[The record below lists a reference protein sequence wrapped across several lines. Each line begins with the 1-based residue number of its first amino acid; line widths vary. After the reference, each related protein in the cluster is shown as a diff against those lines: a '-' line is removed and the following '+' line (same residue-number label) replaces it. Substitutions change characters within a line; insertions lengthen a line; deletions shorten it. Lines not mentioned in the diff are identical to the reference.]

1 MKWFMHQSAAN
12 RDAKLKKVLIKY
24 GAEGYGLYW
33 YCLEHVCANVDP
45 RLSFEIEDDAE
56 ILAHD
61 LKIDSMLVSEMMRYM
76 VNLGLF
82 EESEG
87 VISCLKLARY
97 LGDKNT
103 RNPDLKAII
112 QGQKHHL
119 SATVRDSPRLSAL
132 EESRGEE
139 IRKKDRAQTSR
150 FTPPTPEEVQE
161 YLNTKGITEFD
172 GQRFCDHYE
181 AVGWMRGKN
190 KIKNWKACVATWNKN
205 QPTSEQSTRIYGI

>member
-1 MKWFMHQSAAN
+1 MHQSAAN

-61 LKIDSMLVSEMMRYM
+61 LKIDSMLVSEMMCYM

-103 RNPDLKAII
+103 RNPELKRII
-112 QGQKHHL
+112 QGQKHSL
-119 SATVRDSPRLSAL
+119 SPTVPDSPRLSAL

-139 IRKKDRAQTSR
+139 NRKRVGAQSSR
-150 FTPPTPEEVQE
+150 FTPPTPAEVQS
-161 YLNTKGITEFD
+161 YLDERGITHFT
-172 GQRFCDHYE
+172 GQRFCDHYG
-181 AVGWMRGKN
+181 ASGWMRGKS
-190 KIKNWKACVATWNKN
+190 KIKSWKHCVSTWQQS
-205 QPTSEQSTRIYGI
+205 QPTNENQNKVLRGI